1 MRESKTTI
9 YKLTSLI
16 GILLLIIT
24 NCAAQTS
31 PSDREII
38 TRIDEYMQALTKL
51 GWFSGS
57 ILIAKDGKTLVS
69 KGYGMANL
77 EYDIPNTPHT
87 KFRLASVTKQF
98 TTMAILMLQ
107 EQGKLNVED
116 PICRYLPDCPKAW
129 NEITIRHLM
138 TNTSGIPDF
147 VNLLSLEM
155 RRLPSPPLT
164 TIALVKDKDLE
175 FKPGERFSYS
185 NSGYIILGFIIEKV
199 SGKSYESFLGENVF
213 KPLRMVNSGYDHPEL
228 ILKNRAYGYH
238 LEGDNLVNAPFLDM
252 SRAHAAGALYSTV
265 EDLFLWD
272 QSLYTGKLV
281 SNKSLA
287 EIFAPFKGNYGY
299 GWYIATQFNR
309 RVVYHSGGIEG
320 FASHI
325 ARYPDEKLSIIIL
338 SNLSVAPVSKT
349 GRELAAIVFGE
360 QYTVPRRRQAIKV
373 DYKILDSYVG
383 QYEIAPN
390 NNVTITKQ
398 GDRLI
403 MQIREQPKV
412 ELFPESESKFFRKT
426 VDLQIT
432 FTKGETRQVTNM
444 VFHVDERELIA
455 RKVK

>member
-1 MRESKTTI
+1 MKESKTTI

-24 NCAAQTS
+24 SCAAQTS
-31 PSDREII
+31 PSDHEII
-38 TRIDEYMQALTKL
+38 ARIDEYMQALTKL

-57 ILIAKDGKTLVS
+57 ILIAKDGKVLVS

-116 PICRYLPDCPKAW
+116 PVCRYLPDCPKAW

-228 ILKNRAYGYH
+228 ILKDRADGYH
-238 LEGDNLVNAPFLDM
+238 LEGDNLVNGPFLDM

-265 EDLFLWD
+265 ED
-272 QSLYTGKLV
+272 
-281 SNKSLA
+281 
-287 EIFAPFKGNYGY
+287 
-299 GWYIATQFNR
+299 
-309 RVVYHSGGIEG
+309 
-320 FASHI
+320 
-325 ARYPDEKLSIIIL
+325 
-338 SNLSVAPVSKT
+338 
-349 GRELAAIVFGE
+349 
-360 QYTVPRRRQAIKV
+360 
-373 DYKILDSYVG
+373 
-383 QYEIAPN
+383 
-390 NNVTITKQ
+390 
-398 GDRLI
+398 
-403 MQIREQPKV
+403 
-412 ELFPESESKFFRKT
+412 
-426 VDLQIT
+426 
-432 FTKGETRQVTNM
+432 
-444 VFHVDERELIA
+444 
-455 RKVK
+455 